1 MQRYDHGGASWEDGA
16 IRLDFSVN
24 VHPWGLPPQVR
35 QALTEG
41 LADWARYPDPACT
54 RLRRALA
61 RHHGIEGE
69 GILCGSGASDLIL
82 RLCAWR
88 KPRLALVPAPTFS
101 EYERSVRLFGGE
113 VRCHPLRSEN
123 GFALTE
129 AFLDDIVPGVDLVF
143 LCTPNNPT
151 GRLVDRDLLVRA
163 ARKCQAVGAILVV
176 DECFLD
182 FTRGESL
189 APLLSGCP
197 RLLILRAFTKFYGM
211 AGLRLGYLLG
221 DPALLDRIR
230 PFGPVWSVSV
240 PAQQA
245 GMAAL
250 EALPGWK
257 GETLALIEGERAWLS
272 GSLADLGLTVYP
284 ADGNFLLLSGP
295 ADLGAK
301 LRDRGILV
309 RDCANF
315 PGLGPGYFRVGLK
328 TRPEDRQLFA
338 ACKEVLYG

>member
-1 MQRYDHGGASWEDGA
+1 MQRYEHGGAAWEDGSV
-16 IRLDFSVN
+16 RLDFSVN

-35 QALTEG
+35 ETLQAGT
-41 LADWARYPDPACT
+41 ADWARYPDPACT
-54 RLRRALA
+54 RLRQALA
-61 RHHGIEGE
+61 RHHGVTADR
-69 GILCGSGASDLIL
+69 ILCGAGASDLIL

-88 KPRLALVPAPTFS
+88 KPRRALVPAPTFS

-113 VRCHPLRSEN
+113 MVYHPLRAEN

-129 AFLDDIVPGVDLVF
+129 AFLEDIVPGVDLVF

-151 GRLVDRDLLVRA
+151 GRLVDRALLVRA
-163 ARKCQAVGAILVV
+163 CRKCREVGAILVV

-182 FTRGESL
+182 FTTGESL
-189 APLLSGCP
+189 VPLLADWP
-197 RLLILRAFTKFYGM
+197 DLLILRAFTKFYGM

-221 DPALLDRIR
+221 DPARLDEIR
-230 PFGPVWSVSV
+230 PFGPEWSVSV

-245 GMAAL
+245 GLAAL
-250 EALPGWK
+250 EAMPEWK
-257 GETLALIEGERAWLS
+257 RDTLVLIREERTWLTQALR
-272 GSLADLGLTVYP
+272 DLGLTVYP

-295 ADLGAK
+295 ANLGAR
-301 LRDRGILV
+301 LLDRGILV

-328 TRPEDRQLFA
+328 TRPEDRQLVA

>member
-1 MQRYDHGGASWEDGA
+1 MERYEHGGASWEDGT

-35 QALTEG
+35 QALQAGT
-41 LADWARYPDPACT
+41 ADCARYPDPACT
-54 RLRRALA
+54 RLRAALA
-61 RHHGIEGE
+61 RHHGIGADR
-69 GILCGSGASDLIL
+69 ILCGSGASDLIL

-88 KPRLALVPAPTFS
+88 KPRKALVPAPTFS

-113 VRCHPLRSEN
+113 MVYHPLRAEN

-129 AFLDDIVPGVDLVF
+129 AFLNDIVPGIDLVF

-151 GRLVDRDLLVRA
+151 GRLVDPALLARA
-163 ARKCQAVGAILVV
+163 SQRCQAVGALLVV

-182 FTRGESL
+182 FTQAESL
-189 APLLSGCP
+189 LPLLADCP
-197 RLLILRAFTKFYGM
+197 SLLILRAFTKFYGM

-221 DPALLDRIR
+221 DPALLAQIR
-230 PFGPVWSVSV
+230 PFGPEWSVSV

-245 GMAAL
+245 GAAAL
-250 EALPGWK
+250 DTLPGWK
-257 GETLALIEGERAWLS
+257 TETLALIGEERAWLS
-272 GSLADLGLTVYP
+272 RTLADLGLTVYP
-284 ADGNFLLLSGP
+284 GDGNFLLLSGP
-295 ADLGAK
+295 VDFGAR

-328 TRPEDRQLFA
+328 TRPENRQLAA